1 MLEQGS
7 PRQPGQ
13 SAVSRVLRVA
23 CLLITCRLLSN
34 KAAAPFVVTTPR
46 RSISAAAC
54 TSLSPH
60 ERHQPQSA
68 TGHTSWAFGGTCGL
82 ASLGI
87 ATLACAAQRLR
98 PRRLRLRL
106 KARSLVID
114 LANTVPLTLPGVSVS
129 SMDAFMHQ
137 KAAEVLIAGSVETED
152 MPGEP
157 GVKICYVAPTD
168 FGPFRTQLR
177 VTMRVIPQPPGK
189 CVMKIIDVT
198 SGSVDKST
206 GKVTWPD
213 PKEVAEKFSF
223 ESQYVITWRSDN
235 SGNLLLRNHVTSWSK
250 TELPFWI
257 PIPDAIL
264 HVLVFGW
271 IKRVTSS
278 GQEEVMS
285 KLGGEFAEWKST
297 RDGDDF

>member
-1 MLEQGS
+1 MLVQFS

-13 SAVSRVLRVA
+13 SALFRVLRVA
-23 CLLITCRLLSN
+23 CLLTAYQMLLS
-34 KAAAPFVVTTPR
+34 KAAVPFVVTTPR
-46 RSISAAAC
+46 RSTSAAAC
-54 TSLSPH
+54 VSSFPH
-60 ERHQPQSA
+60 EWHRPQSA
-68 TGHTSWAFGGTCGL
+68 TGHTSWAFGGMCAL
-82 ASLGI
+82 ASFGI
-87 ATLACAAQRLR
+87 ATFTCAHRLR
-98 PRRLRLRL
+98 PRQLRLRL
-106 KARSLVID
+106 NARSLVIE

-152 MPGEP
+152 KPGEP

-177 VTMRVIPQPPGK
+177 VTMKVQPQPPGK
-189 CVMKIIDVT
+189 CIMKIIDVT
-198 SGSVDKST
+198 SGSVNKST
-206 GKVTWPD
+206 GEVTWPD
-213 PKEVAEKFSF
+213 PKEVAEKFAF
-223 ESQYVITWRSDN
+223 ESQYVISWRSDE
-235 SGNLLLRNHVTSWSK
+235 SGNLFIKNHVTSWSK

-264 HVLVFGW
+264 HMLVSGW

-285 KLGGEFAEWKST
+285 KLGGEFAKWKST
-297 RDGDDF
+297 QD